1 MLLATLQGN
10 FIANGLTHFASIDQ
24 FYLAGYHNQIL
35 SGLYNGH
42 WSLPRSGGT
51 SDQLVNSASLM
62 HVLEYDI
69 DILSAASRRLTIIQR
84 LKSSI
89 GKPTLYQTNPVL
101 SAIQCSIYKR
111 PKELDRLE
119 FDLYNVSSYACYSIY
134 VSMLREA
141 TEFLIQL
148 TQSNRFW
155 LL

>member
-1 MLLATLQGN
+1 MGKGN

-42 WSLPRSGGT
+42 WSFGT

-69 DILSAASRRLTIIQR
+69 DILSWLTVIER
-84 LKSSI
+84 LKSKI
-89 GKPTLYQTNPVL
+89 GKPMLYQTNPVL

-119 FDLYNVSSYACYSIY
+119 FDLYNVSSYACHSIY
-134 VSMLREA
+134 VTMKEL
-141 TEFLIQL
+141 L
-148 TQSNRFW
+148 TQISQSNRFW